1 MHGVSSITLLEGGW
15 GCCTRSDR
23 LWTFSRDTGGTLW
36 SIASFFTNT
45 YKYLHTRSHVHSTR
59 SRLDWSIGAFLW
71 VLLCYK
77 CQARPANDHE
87 RPEFGPRARGGG
99 IFNCRGVLEPHL
111 RAKYLHPPLHRGR
124 RVCGVRFAVLV
135 VRFHCWHAIMFPNLN
150 VLSTPFGMCVSCAA
164 AYINV
169 PLSFYWPSLGD

>member
-1 MHGVSSITLLEGGW
+1 MHGVSSTTLLEGGW

-36 SIASFFTNT
+36 SIASFFTST
-45 YKYLHTRSHVHSTR
+45 YKYLHTCSHVHSTR
-59 SRLDWSIGAFLW
+59 SRLDWSIGAFIW

-111 RAKYLHPPLHRGR
+111 RAKYLHPPPFTEGAGC
-124 RVCGVRFAVLV
+124 VASDSQSS
-135 VRFHCWHAIMFPNLN
+135 
-150 VLSTPFGMCVSCAA
+150 LSGFTAGMQLCF
-164 AYINV
+164 
-169 PLSFYWPSLGD
+169 LT